1 MSGTSLF
8 EMLTGHFA
16 DGSPVDA
23 FDVRTQTIVSVMD
36 NIQRILNSRAGSLS
50 HLPDYGLPDLSVIYR
65 ELPASAH
72 RLRDI
77 IQATLLHYEPRIRS
91 IEIELQPVDAS
102 ATLAYTLV
110 CHLQE
115 AGLVR
120 FGTWF
125 TPEGRVQLK
134 RYR

>member
-23 FDVRTQTIVSVMD
+23 FDTRTQTIVSVMD

-50 HLPDYGLPDLSVIYR
+50 HLPDYGLPDLSIIYR

-102 ATLAYTLV
+102 ATLGYTLV

>member
-1 MSGTSLF
+1 MSGGSLF
-8 EMLTGHFA
+8 ELLTGHFA
-16 DGSPVDA
+16 DGTPLDA
-23 FDVRTQTIVSVMD
+23 FEARTQTIVSVMD

-50 HLPDYGLPDLSVIYR
+50 HLPDYGLPDLTTIYR

-77 IQATLLHYEPRIRS
+77 IQATLLRYEPRIRA
-91 IEIELQPVDAS
+91 IDIELQPVDAS
-102 ATLAYTLV
+102 ATLVYTLV
-110 CHLQE
+110 CHLKE

-125 TPEGRVQLK
+125 TPEGRVELR